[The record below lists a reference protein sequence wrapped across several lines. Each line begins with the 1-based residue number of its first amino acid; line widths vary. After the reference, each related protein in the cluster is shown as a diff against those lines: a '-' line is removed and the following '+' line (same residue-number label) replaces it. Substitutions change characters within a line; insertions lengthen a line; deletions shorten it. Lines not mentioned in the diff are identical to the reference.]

1 MAATGL
7 LAACGGG
14 SNGDVTGEPAPAV
27 VETPETP
34 TATSRLNFDAVST
47 SDADLV
53 SVPEGHTARVL
64 YAYGDPL
71 SETLAPF
78 ANDGSE
84 PGSEFDFRAGDHH
97 DGVYFLVWTQMVI
110 WIGMPA
116 IAASYA

>member
-1 MAATGL
+1 MSSSDGATT
-7 LAACGGG
+7 
-14 SNGDVTGEPAPAV
+14 SEPVPAV

-34 TATSRLNFDAVST
+34 AATSRLNFAAVST

-71 SETLAPF
+71 GETLAPF

-84 PGSEFDFRAGDHH
+84 PSSEFDFRAGDHH